1 VKYEDGSFLYDVR
14 QQGWLLGLSFAF

>member
-14 QQGWLLGLSFAF
+14 QQGWLLGISFAF